1 MLATGTHA
9 CAAQLDE
16 KDRGIAAAVF
26 MLEPDRKFRFPAK

>member
-26 MLEPDRKFRFPAK
+26 HHEEQLSGRV